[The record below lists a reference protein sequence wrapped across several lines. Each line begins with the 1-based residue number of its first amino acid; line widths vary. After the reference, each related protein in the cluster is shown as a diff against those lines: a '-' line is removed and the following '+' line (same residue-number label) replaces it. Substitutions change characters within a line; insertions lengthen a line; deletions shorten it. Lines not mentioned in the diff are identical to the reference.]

1 MQRGTAGRYRILLP
15 KGKGGEEGHTGLSPH
30 GWAWGAALRYTSSS
44 RSLLLCSF
52 IGLFCSLIGLFCSLI
67 GLFCSL
73 LLTYRPLL
81 LIYRPLLLIYRPL
94 LLVHRPLLEDTQAS
108 LTHTCTA
115 YVTSYVTS
123 SYLHMSHHHTCI
135 CHIIPSPTEETQAS
149 LTHMYAYFRDCSK
162 RTHSIVREHIL
173 FGRYIGLVDT
183 HVRIL
188 QRL

>member
-52 IGLFCSLIGLFCSLI
+52 IGLFCSLIGLFCSRI

-94 LLVHRPLLEDTQAS
+94 LLVHRPLLEEYSGLVDTHMYCICHIICHIIIPA
-108 LTHTCTA
+108 
-115 YVTSYVTS
+115 YVTS
-123 SYLHMSHHHTCI
+123 SYLHMSHH
-135 CHIIPSPTEETQAS
+135 P
-149 LTHMYAYFRDCSK
+149 LAYRRDA
-162 RTHSIVREHIL
+162 
-173 FGRYIGLVDT
+173 GLVDT